1 MSADAKKRVLIIA
14 NELSPYVEDTLFAPI
29 LNELSGF
36 SRMTFDAGIEI
47 RVIMPRFGT
56 INERRHRLHE
66 VVRALG
72 INIIVDKD
80 DYPLVIKVASLP
92 NARLQVYFMDN
103 EDYFKRKFTARDEN
117 GTFYAD
123 NAERM
128 VFFCKSALEIVKKFG
143 WPPHLIHCHGWMT
156 SLIPTYLKNGLQER
170 ACFCTVE
177 SGLHGAEPAFYRNT
191 VAPTL
196 LKKPLISADI
206 KEKDLEL
213 FKGGTAEDL
222 ILGAMKA
229 SDILIQG
236 EPTLAPA
243 IEEALQPARGK
254 KVVTWEEEWT
264 ETAASLLELYKR
276 LCRLPR
282 KSLTA
287 AWLPKALFR
296 RTFAFYFLSLSFEI
310 LHSKADRA
318 FLCRLAVPGGLQGKY
333 HSGYRCIATRRQH

>member
-1 MSADAKKRVLIIA
+1 MSVDAKKRVLIIA

-29 LNELSGF
+29 LNEL

-66 VVRALG
+66 VVRLSG

-103 EDYFKRKFTARDEN
+103 EDYFKRKFTSRDEN

-156 SLIPTYLKNGLQER
+156 SLIPTYLKTAYKKEPVFAQSKV
-170 ACFCTVE
+170 AYTVQNPHFGE
-177 SGLHGAEPAFYRNT
+177 
-191 VAPTL
+191 TL
-196 LKKPLISADI
+196 SPEFIKKALISADI
-206 KEKDLEL
+206 KEKDLDL
-213 FKGGTAEDL
+213 FKGGTAQDL

-236 EPTLAPA
+236 EPALEPK
-243 IEEALQPARGK
+243 IEDAMQPTRGK
-254 KVVTWEEEWT
+254 KVIGWEDEWT
-264 ETAASLLELYKR
+264 ESAASLLELYKSFVDY
-276 LCRLPR
+276 PV
-282 KSLTA
+282 
-287 AWLPKALFR
+287 KA
-296 RTFAFYFLSLSFEI
+296 
-310 LHSKADRA
+310 
-318 FLCRLAVPGGLQGKY
+318 
-333 HSGYRCIATRRQH
+333 